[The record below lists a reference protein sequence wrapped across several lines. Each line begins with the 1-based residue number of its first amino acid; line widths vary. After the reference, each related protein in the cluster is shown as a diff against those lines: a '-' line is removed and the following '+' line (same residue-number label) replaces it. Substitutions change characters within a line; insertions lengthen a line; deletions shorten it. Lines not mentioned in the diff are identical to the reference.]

1 MNWMIVQQIQN
12 GVLSKI
18 SYRVVGK
25 KPWLQVHDFKN
36 KIFDKIM

>member
-25 KPWLQVHDFKN
+25 KPGVFLSSKGR
-36 KIFDKIM
+36 